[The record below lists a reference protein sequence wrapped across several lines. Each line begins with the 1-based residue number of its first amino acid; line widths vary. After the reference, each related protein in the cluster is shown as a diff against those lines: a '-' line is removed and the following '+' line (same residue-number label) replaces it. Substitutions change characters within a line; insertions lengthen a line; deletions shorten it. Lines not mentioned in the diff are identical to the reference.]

1 MIRSGI
7 ASAVLL
13 FWAASAQAQIPNL
26 PTFGEA
32 WTDLAF
38 PKVYFGQDG
47 FGVGLYYAQLNQLG
61 YDDWDAPQPYRAMVS
76 LDANLTTTGT
86 KRLELGLRAPK
97 WVDGWRFVATL
108 EGRRDAREGYFGI
121 GNESV
126 YDKDLVT
133 DAAPH
138 FYRSKN
144 TRWIGRGEVQRRI
157 VGGLRILAGI
167 HAEHWTIDTLSGP
180 SQLAADLQAGVDP
193 RIGIGTAEVS
203 GRIGLVFD
211 TRNDEPAPVRGVLL
225 EAILSAA
232 DSGVVGDL
240 SYTRATFSASG
251 YLPIAPG
258 LGLAARVLGETM
270 SGSPGIGSFY
280 RIEASDRPFRGVG
293 GPDSHRAIPQRRLLD
308 ADKLLANID
317 LRYDVFAFPTLFRAT
332 AVGFVDAARVFETGE
347 LELGAGDLAVG
358 GGLGLMV
365 QFFRTGILGT
375 TAGLGPDGLVWG
387 FHTWWPF

>member
-1 MIRSGI
+1 VKRV
-7 ASAVLL
+7 AVAAAALL
-13 FWAASAQAQIPNL
+13 LMTAPAGAQIPNL
-26 PTFGEA
+26 PTFGED

-38 PKVYFGQDG
+38 PKVYYGKDG
-47 FGVGLYYAQLNQLG
+47 FGVGLYYAQINQLG
-61 YDDWDAPQPYRAMVS
+61 FEDWDAPQPFQAMVS
-76 LDANLTTTGT
+76 LDANLTTSGT
-86 KRLELGLRAPK
+86 KRLELALRAPK
-97 WVDGWRFVATL
+97 WVDGWRFVVSL

-121 GNESV
+121 GNNSV
-126 YDKDLVT
+126 FDKDRVT

-138 FYRSKN
+138 FYESKN

-180 SQLAADLQAGVDP
+180 SQLAEDLAAGVDP
-193 RIGIGTAEVS
+193 AIGIGTAEMV

-211 TRNDEPAPVRGVLL
+211 TRNDEPAPARGLLL

-232 DSGVVGDL
+232 DSGVLGNV
-240 SYTRATFSASG
+240 SYTKATFSASG
-251 YLPIAPG
+251 YLPVTQR
-258 LGLAARVLGETM
+258 LRVAARLLGETM
-270 SGSPGIGSFY
+270 SGTPQLGSYY

-308 ADKLLANID
+308 ADKLLGNID
-317 LRYDVFAFPTLFRAT
+317 LRYDLFAVPTLFRAT
-332 AVGFVDAARVFETGE
+332 GVAFVDAARVFPAGE
-347 LELGAGDLAVG
+347 FELGTEDLSVG

-375 TAGLGPDGLVWG
+375 TAGLGPDGVVWG